1 MRFNNYNSLK
11 QERPL
16 LDNSAFHVFS
26 KMISSSPEQGEQ
38 PKDLTPNF
46 LSDRLVKIQGFSL
59 IEVVIALGIVS
70 FAVSAI
76 LGLIPTGLNTL
87 KDSNAETVRAQIVRS
102 IAGSAL
108 TANFSSLNG
117 TASFD
122 SDGQPIPS
130 SDTTTYPRYT
140 VSATTNA
147 PSFPGSA
154 GDTFTDSLTALKIQI
169 VLKPASGA
177 SAGTNTYT
185 LHIANSGK

>member
-1 MRFNNYNSLK
+1 M
-11 QERPL
+11 
-16 LDNSAFHVFS
+16 FHVFS

-46 LSDRLVKIQGFSL
+46 LSDRWGKIQGFSL
-59 IEVVIALGIVS
+59 IEVVVALGIVS
-70 FAVSAI
+70 FAVIAI

-108 TANFSSLNG
+108 TANFSSLNA

-122 SDGQPIPS
+122 SDGQAIPS

-140 VSATTNA
+140 VNATTNA

-154 GDTFTDSLTALKIQI
+154 GGTFTDSLTALNIQI

-177 SAGTNTYT
+177 SASTNSYT